1 MRKRKGAL
9 DTVAG
14 VPRAMRGLAVRVGRL
29 ARQARAQPALAK
41 IGAAASGLVELGT
54 TSYPPDIRRRL
65 QILNVVAYLIAAA
78 TLGYSL
84 QHAFLDFEVW
94 QPVILING
102 ALVIAALLVPFM
114 HRFGELAGGLLI
126 VAAEYV
132 ALFFLTSYLG
142 RESGVHIQ
150 YVVAAAAPFL
160 VFGLERL
167 RLVLAI
173 VIAGL
178 VLHVAAWFTA
188 AERQIAAQQSDID
201 AIYITAAVTTVGL
214 IASTV
219 WYAFRL
225 AETARR
231 ETDTLLRRVL
241 PGVIAERLKTAPD
254 ETIAD
259 SFEEA
264 SVLFADISGFVGLSK
279 ELGAERI
286 VRLLNEIVHEFDRLA
301 HRHGVEKIKTIGDAY
316 MAAAGVP
323 DPCHDC
329 AARVARLA
337 LDMRDALQ
345 RIEALNGRE
354 VRVRI
359 GIATGPLLGG
369 VIGNSRFTYDVWG
382 PTVNLASRLEAQGSP
397 SEIHICAA
405 TRARI
410 DGQFAISALDMTSLK
425 SLGPVER
432 WRLDGPGGHPATG
445 DGVSTSRARP
455 SRST

>member
-1 MRKRKGAL
+1 MRRRQGAL
-9 DTVAG
+9 DLVAG
-14 VPRAMRGLAVRVGRL
+14 VPRGLRWVAVKAGRL
-29 ARQARAQPALAK
+29 AKLARGQPVLAA
-41 IGAAASGLVELGT
+41 IGAGAARLVTLGT
-54 TSYPPDIRRRL
+54 TGYPIEIRRRL

-84 QHAFLDFEVW
+84 QHVFLDFEVW
-94 QPVILING
+94 RPVILING
-102 ALVIAALLVPFM
+102 ALVIAALTVPLM

-126 VAAEYV
+126 LAAEYV
-132 ALFFLTSYLG
+132 ALFWLTNYLG

-150 YVVAAAAPFL
+150 YIVAAAAPFL

-167 RLVLAI
+167 RLVIVVVVVGLA
-173 VIAGL
+173 
-178 VLHVAAWFTA
+178 LHVAAWFA
-188 AERQIAAQQSDID
+188 SPLRQIAAQQGDID
-201 AIYITAAVTTVGL
+201 AIYVTAAITTVGL
-214 IASTV
+214 IAATV
-219 WYAFRL
+219 WYAFQL
-225 AETARR
+225 AETARG

-241 PGVIAERLKTAPD
+241 PGVIAERLKAMPD

-264 SVLFADISGFVGLSK
+264 SVLFADISGFVGLSQ

-329 AARVARLA
+329 AARVAKLA

-354 VRVRI
+354 VRIRI
-359 GIATGPLLGG
+359 GIATGPVLGG

-397 SEIHICAA
+397 SEIHVCAA
-405 TRARI
+405 TRERI
-410 DGQFAISALDMTSLK
+410 EGQFALSALERTSLK

-432 WRLDGPGGHPATG
+432 WRLDGPCG
-445 DGVSTSRARP
+445 DAALDRGVSTSRARP